1 LSIFITFEGIE
12 GSGKSTQISLLADHL
27 SEQGIPFI
35 STREP
40 GGSNIGKKIR
50 KLLLS
55 TENTEITSRAEL
67 LLYAADRAQHVEQVV
82 KPALTEGKV
91 VLCDRFSDATIAYQ
105 GYARG
110 LDLELIHNL
119 NSLATGGIKPDLT
132 YLIDCPVETG
142 IGRARKRG
150 EAEGSDEMRF
160 EKEAL
165 SFHTKVLEG
174 YKEIARNEPER
185 VSVIDGTMQIN
196 AIHNSIIEL
205 FSKKYA
211 RATISQEPLAGSGA
225 TRD

>member
-1 LSIFITFEGIE
+1 MSIFITFEGIE

-27 SEQGIPFI
+27 SEQKIPFI

-40 GGSNIGKKIR
+40 GGSDIGKKVR

-55 TENTEITSRAEL
+55 TENTEITSRTEL
-67 LLYAADRAQHVEQVV
+67 LLYAADRAQHVEQVIQ
-82 KPALTEGKV
+82 PALARGKV

-110 LDLELIHNL
+110 LELELIHSL

-132 YLIDCPVETG
+132 FLIDCPVETG
-142 IGRARKRG
+142 IGRALKRG

-165 SFHTKVLEG
+165 SFHAKVLEG
-174 YKEIARNEPER
+174 YKQIAQNEPER
-185 VSVIDGTMQIN
+185 ISVIDGSMPIG

-205 FSKKYA
+205 FSKRYA
-211 RATISQEPLAGSGA
+211 RATSSRECCKIEL
-225 TRD
+225 

>member
-1 LSIFITFEGIE
+1 MSIFITFEGIE

-27 SEQGIPFI
+27 SGQKIHFI

-40 GGSNIGKKIR
+40 GGSDIGKKIR

-55 TENTEITSRAEL
+55 TENTEITSRTEL
-67 LLYAADRAQHVEQVV
+67 LLYAADRAQHMEQIVQ
-82 KPALTEGKV
+82 PALAAEKV

-110 LDLELIHNL
+110 LDLELINSL

-132 YLIDCPVETG
+132 FLIDCPVETS
-142 IGRARKRG
+142 IGRALKRG

-174 YKEIARNEPER
+174 YKQIAKNEPER
-185 VSVIDGTMQIN
+185 VSVIDGSMPIN

-205 FSKKYA
+205 FSKRYA
-211 RATISQEPLAGSGA
+211 RETSTSGA
-225 TRD
+225 MQD